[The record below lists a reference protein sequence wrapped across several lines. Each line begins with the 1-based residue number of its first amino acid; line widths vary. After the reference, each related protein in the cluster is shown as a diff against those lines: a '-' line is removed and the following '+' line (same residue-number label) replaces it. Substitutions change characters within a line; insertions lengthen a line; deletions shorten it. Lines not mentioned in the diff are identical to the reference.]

1 MNLNN
6 IVAQAV
12 SAVNPFVTATYQQS
26 SGSTTG
32 SDGSRTPAYLPA
44 VSIQAQVQAL
54 QYNDIA
60 MTEGL
65 NLQGVR
71 RKIYV
76 NGHVEGLVRSK
87 NRGGDIIT
95 FPNGEVW
102 LVVMVAEHWPNWT
115 SFIVTLQDNS

>member
-12 SAVNPFVTATYQQS
+12 SAVNPSTTATYQRS
-26 SGSTTG
+26 TGSTTNP
-32 SDGSRTPAYLPA
+32 DGSRTPAYLPA
-44 VSIQAQVQAL
+44 VQIQAQIQAL

-60 MTEGL
+60 MIDGL
-65 NLQGVR
+65 NIQGVR

-95 FPNGEVW
+95 FPNGEAW
-102 LVVMVAEHWPNWT
+102 LVVMVAEHWPSWT